1 MTSAIT
7 QAEVY
12 MVAERAVGQ
21 AANDLRAEFGL
32 KFQEITGIIT
42 GVKNELDGELSSFR
56 DDVTNASKENNK
68 MLRAAMSNVGE
79 TIQAELAKQIE
90 QYNYE
95 IGTEI
100 GNMLV

>member
-1 MTSAIT
+1 
-7 QAEVY
+7 

-42 GVKNELDGELSSFR
+42 GVKNELNGELNSFR
-56 DDVTNASKENNK
+56 DDVSNAFKEHNK
-68 MLRAAMSNVGE
+68 SLRAEMNNVGE
-79 TIQAELAKQIE
+79 TIQAELAKQIK
-90 QYNYE
+90 QYNSE

-100 GNMLV
+100 GKMLVETIK